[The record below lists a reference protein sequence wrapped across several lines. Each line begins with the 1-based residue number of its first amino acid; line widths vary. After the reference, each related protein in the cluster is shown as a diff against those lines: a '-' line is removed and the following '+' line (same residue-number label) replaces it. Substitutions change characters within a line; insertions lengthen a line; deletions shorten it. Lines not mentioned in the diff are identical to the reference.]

1 MTRVLVIDDEHDV
14 CEVLSHAIQ
23 KGGYEPAYANTLGQG
38 LDLAQKDHFEAV
50 VLDVC
55 MPDGNGLD
63 FLPRFLELPSSPEVI
78 IITGKGDPD
87 GAELSLSRG
96 AFDYIEKPA
105 SLNQVMLPLVRA
117 LEYREA
123 RLQRTKPRILRREGI
138 IGSSQQ
144 ISHCL
149 ESLADAAATQNSV
162 LISGDTG
169 TGKELFARALHANSS
184 RRESPFV
191 VLDCAAL
198 TESLV
203 ESILFGYV
211 RGAFTG
217 AVSDRSGLIAQAHSG
232 TLFMD
237 EIGEL
242 TLEMQKKFLRVM
254 DDKRFRPVGGQQ
266 VKQSDFRVVAATN
279 RSLASMVE
287 RGRFRGDLLYRINTH
302 EIHIPPL
309 KERKEDIPEIAN
321 HINSK
326 RCRDL
331 GLEPKGIAPEVLEML
346 NDYHWPGN
354 VRELIHTMDKMMA
367 AAQNESVLHPHHL
380 PVHLRVTSKRKSL
393 QGQTDPSL
401 DEVAQSM
408 AQTSSMGWRAYRDH
422 IATLAEKHYF
432 EALYEQT
439 GGNVRDMARRAG
451 LTQARIYGLLKKHD
465 LGKNG

>member
-14 CEVLSHAIQ
+14 CEVLYHAIE
-23 KGGYEPAYANTLGQG
+23 KSGYEPAYANTLGQG
-38 LDLAQKDHFEAV
+38 LDMASREHYEAV
-50 VLDVC
+50 LLDVC
-55 MPDGNGLD
+55 MPDGSGLD

-117 LEYREA
+117 LEYRRA
-123 RLQRTKPRILRREGI
+123 RLQRSKPRILRREGI

-144 ISHCL
+144 INQCL

-162 LISGDTG
+162 LITGDTG

-184 RRESPFV
+184 RRENDFV

-217 AVSDRSGLIAQAHSG
+217 AVSDRAGLIAQAHSG

-242 TLEMQKKFLRVM
+242 TLDMQKKFLRVM
-254 DDKRFRPVGGQQ
+254 DDKQFRPVGGQQ

-279 RSLASMVE
+279 RNLSQLVDK
-287 RGRFRGDLLYRINTH
+287 GRFRSDLLYRINTH

-309 KERKEDIPEIAN
+309 KERTEDIPEIVF
-321 HINSK
+321 HISTK

-331 GLEPKGIAPEVLEML
+331 GLEPKRISPEVIETL
-346 NDYHWPGN
+346 NEYHWPGN
-354 VRELIHTMDKMMA
+354 VRELIHTVDKMIA
-367 AAQNESVLHPHHL
+367 AVQNESILHPHHL
-380 PVHLRVTSKRKSL
+380 PVHLRVSAKRKSL
-393 QGQTDPSL
+393 QGQGDPSL
-401 DEVAQSM
+401 DEVALSM
-408 AQTSSMGWRAYRDH
+408 AQSSSMTWKSYRDH
-422 IATLAEKHYF
+422 MVSLAEKRYF

-439 GGNVRDMARRAG
+439 KGSVREMARRAG

-465 LGKNG
+465 LGRNG

>member
-23 KGGYEPAYANTLGQG
+23 KGGYKPAYANTLHQG
-38 LDLAQKDHFEAV
+38 LDLAQNSHFEAV
-50 VLDVC
+50 LLDVC

-138 IGSSQQ
+138 IGSSQR
-144 ISHCL
+144 INHCL

-162 LISGDTG
+162 LVSGDTG

-184 RRESPFV
+184 RRESHFV

-217 AVSDRSGLIAQAHSG
+217 AVSDRAGLIAQAHSG

-254 DDKRFRPVGGQQ
+254 DDKQFRPVGGQQ
-266 VKQSDFRVVAATN
+266 VKRSDFRVVAATN
-279 RSLASMVE
+279 RNLAKMVE

-302 EIHIPPL
+302 ELHIPPL
-309 KERKEDIPEIAN
+309 RERKEDIPEIVY
-321 HINSK
+321 HMSSK
-326 RCRDL
+326 RCHDL
-331 GLEPKGIAPEVLEML
+331 GLEPKRISLEVIEML

-354 VRELIHTMDKMMA
+354 VRELIHTVDKMLA

-393 QGQTDPSL
+393 QGEADPSL

-408 AQTSSMGWRAYRDH
+408 AQSSSMSWKAYREH
-422 IATLAEKHYF
+422 IATLAEKRYF

-439 GGNVRDMARRAG
+439 RGSVRDMARRAG

-465 LGKNG
+465 LGRTG